1 MGHSISGLL
10 LKGPYE
16 PVRAAQ
22 LGMPS
27 RSLSFDLTLFFCEWR
42 LAEAWS
48 NRLDIPGEL
57 PIPDS
62 IAPPYPRDQ
71 VLVTLMQTITQQP
84 EPLFAIVAT
93 DYFGGIGSQAAF
105 VFQGEQRVT
114 PEGEDSINAALARL
128 GVINALGH
136 DAFET
141 IGLDTI
147 RSMPDLD
154 LPEFDAPP
162 PTTYPHSIPGL
173 LPRTE
178 SAFWL
183 SSGISELSLRRLV
196 DELPPDHSLTF
207 YDPTYPSPTD
217 PGAFV
222 TLTRSPDG
230 SFLCKRANHGWHTR
244 AEPIRLDDALALLV
258 TAAPH
263 HVPLNA
269 TAATVHVRPRR

>member
-27 RSLSFDLTLFFCEWR
+27 RALPFDLTLFFCEWR

-48 NRLDIPGEL
+48 KRLGIPGEL

-62 IAPPYPRDQ
+62 IAPPYPRDR

-84 EPLFAIVAT
+84 EPVFAIVAT
-93 DYFGGIGSQAAF
+93 EYFGGIGSQAAF
-105 VFQGEQRVT
+105 VFQGEKRVT

-128 GVINALGH
+128 GVTNTPGH

-141 IGLDTI
+141 VGLDKI
-147 RSMPDLD
+147 RSMPALV
-154 LPEFDAPP
+154 LPELDAPSP
-162 PTTYPHSIPGL
+162 STYPHPIPGL
-173 LPRTE
+173 IPRTE

-183 SSGISELSLRRLV
+183 AAGIGEASLERLL
-196 DELPPDHSLTF
+196 DELASDQSLTF
-207 YDPTYPSPTD
+207 YDPAYPSPTD

-222 TLTRSPDG
+222 TLTRGSDG
-230 SFLCKRANHGWHTR
+230 RFLCKRANYGWHTR

-258 TAAPH
+258 VAAPH

-269 TAATVHVRPRR
+269 TAATVQVRR

>member
-27 RSLSFDLTLFFCEWR
+27 RSLPFDLTLFFCEWR
-42 LAEAWS
+42 LAEYWS
-48 NRLDIPGEL
+48 RILGISGEL

-71 VLVTLMQTITQQP
+71 VLITLMQTITQQP
-84 EPLFAIVAT
+84 EPLFAILAT

-105 VFQGEQRVT
+105 VFQGERRVT
-114 PEGEDSINAALARL
+114 PEGEDSINAALVRL
-128 GVINALGH
+128 GVISVPGH

-141 IGLDTI
+141 LGLDKI
-147 RSMPDLD
+147 RSMPDID
-154 LPEFDAPP
+154 LPEYDVPT
-162 PTTYPHSIPGL
+162 PTTYPHPIPGL

-178 SAFWL
+178 NAFWL
-183 SSGISELSLRRLV
+183 AAGISELSLRRLV

-222 TLTRSPDG
+222 TVTHGPVG
-230 SFLCKRANHGWHTR
+230 GFLCRRANHGWHTR
-244 AEPIRLDDALALLV
+244 AEPIRKDEALALLV
-258 TAAPH
+258 AASPH